1 MAAVT
6 TVSLNE
12 AVEEYL
18 AYLEKVRC
26 LSSHTIRSYRNDLEA
41 WKFWLEEQDELWDRA
56 DEICVRGFLANM
68 ALRKMTPSS
77 VNRRL
82 SSLRGFYDWACLK
95 TDRADNPFR
104 RTKSLKKQK
113 ALPTYLTDQE
123 FERLIE
129 LTGED
134 FAGKR
139 DRLIMEML
147 YSTGCRVSEICSLD
161 RKSLDSHEIRVMGK
175 GQKERIV
182 FLGEAARAA
191 LKEYLPLRDGKT
203 LMNDRSGGALFLDLK
218 GFRLT
223 ARGVFFLIDKYAA
236 LSGIGKKI
244 GPHTFRHSF
253 ATSLINEGAEIRM
266 VQEML
271 GHSSLSTTQIYSH
284 TGIERIR
291 QVYRQSHP
299 HGRSIERTGTE
310 RNETIG
316 VNNGN

>member
-18 AYLEKVRC
+18 SYLEQVRC
-26 LSSHTIRSYRNDLEA
+26 LSSHTIRSYRNDLDA
-41 WKFWLEEQDELWDRA
+41 WRFWLEEQGELWEKA

-68 ALRKMTPSS
+68 ALRKMTSSS

-95 TDRADNPFR
+95 TDRPDNPFR
-104 RTKSLKKQK
+104 RARSLKKQK

-123 FERLIE
+123 FERLIA
-129 LTGED
+129 LPGED

-147 YSTGCRVSEICSLD
+147 YSTGCRVSELCSLD
-161 RKSLDSHEIRVMGK
+161 RNGLGRGEIRVMGK
-175 GQKERIV
+175 GRKERIV
-182 FLGEAARAA
+182 FLGEAAKEA
-191 LKEYLPLRDGKT
+191 LAEYLPLRDGRT
-203 LMNDRSGGALFLDLK
+203 ALNDRSGGALFLDLK
-218 GFRLT
+218 GCRLT
-223 ARGVFFLIDKYAA
+223 SRGVFFLIDKYAA

-291 QVYRQSHP
+291 QVYRRSHP
-299 HGRSIERTGTE
+299 HGKSEGRNGGTE
-310 RNETIG
+310 
-316 VNNGN
+316 NGDMK